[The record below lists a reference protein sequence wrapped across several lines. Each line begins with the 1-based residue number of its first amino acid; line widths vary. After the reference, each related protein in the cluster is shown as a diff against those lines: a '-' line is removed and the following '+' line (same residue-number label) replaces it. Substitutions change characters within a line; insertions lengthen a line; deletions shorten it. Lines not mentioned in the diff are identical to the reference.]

1 MNVSIFFEDF
11 LKILKSFQ
19 ADDKLLNDSHAFEH
33 MVTIFGEMWK
43 QSGPYHCFFRFFKI

>member
-1 MNVSIFFEDF
+1 MNVSIFLEDF

-33 MVTIFGEMWK
+33 MVTIFGENVEAVW
-43 QSGPYHCFFRFFKI
+43 SIPLLFSIF